1 LQQIYSYV
9 MRNKKPLT
17 SHIPNL
23 ITSLNLLTGCIS
35 ISLSFQDGNKILLA
49 SVLIFVAGIFDFL
62 DGVAARVLHA
72 YSDIGKMLD
81 SLADVVSFG
90 VAPSAILY
98 KLLIISISPDN
109 SMATPETLG
118 FLEQIIPFTAFL
130 IAIFSAFRLA
140 KFNLDERQIN
150 SFIGIPTPANAFLI
164 ASLPF
169 ILHDNVVLQGFILR
183 IYVLVPLIVLLS
195 ILLISDIPMISL
207 KFKDLSYKNN
217 KSRYMLLITSL
228 LLLIILRFSAVPF
241 VFLIYIIIS
250 LIDKP
255 QNQVAA

>member
-1 LQQIYSYV
+1 MNDPKSF
-9 MRNKKPLT
+9 K

-23 ITSLNLLTGCIS
+23 ITSVNLLIGCIS
-35 ISLSFQDGNKILLA
+35 ISLSFQNKDHLLLA
-49 SVLIFVAGIFDFL
+49 SILIFVAGIFDFF
-62 DGVAARVLHA
+62 DGMAARVLHA
-72 YSDIGKMLD
+72 YSEIGKMLD

-98 KLLIISISPDN
+98 KLLIISIN
-109 SMATPETLG
+109 PENTLNAPELLG
-118 FLEQIIPFTAFL
+118 WLEQVIPYTAFL

-140 KFNLDERQIN
+140 KFNLDERQVN

-169 ILHDNVVLQGFILR
+169 ILHDNIVLQGLILR
-183 IYVLVPLIVLLS
+183 IYVLVPMIVLLS

-207 KFKDLSYKNN
+207 KFKDLTYKNN
-217 KSRYMLLITSL
+217 KSRYI
-228 LLLIILRFSAVPF
+228 LLIISFVLLILLRFSAVPF
-241 VFLIYIIIS
+241 IFLLYIIIS

-255 QNQVAA
+255 QNLAKA